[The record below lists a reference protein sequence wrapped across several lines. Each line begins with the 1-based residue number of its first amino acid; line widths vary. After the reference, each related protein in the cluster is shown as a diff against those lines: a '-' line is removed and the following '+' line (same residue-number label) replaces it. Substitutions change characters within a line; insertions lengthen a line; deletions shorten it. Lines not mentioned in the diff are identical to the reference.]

1 MRNEHDANQALLDGV
16 RRACPVPPAGWYCT
30 RERGHDGPC
39 AAWPYPREDIDPP
52 VQSWSVLSIFLFLGG
67 CVTFGAVIVGAFL

>member
-39 AAWPYPREDIDPP
+39 AALPYTREEYEPCQGD
-52 VQSWSVLSIFLFLGG
+52 WSGVTKFLLGAA
-67 CVTFGAVIVGAFL
+67 CIVFVAVVVGAFL